1 MSNYAI
7 ITNGYITNV
16 IRWDGVS
23 PYTTPEGATVM
34 LLATA
39 LADGYQYEP
48 GPPPVRRVWESAGD
62 FWAEFT
68 PQEQASISVSTV
80 PDIAALRSFVYMWR
94 GEVWSDSPRVQGGI
108 SALISANLLTPER
121 AHQILNPPGYTPQR
135 NT

>member
-1 MSNYAI
+1 MDNYAI

-16 IRWDGVS
+16 MRWDGVS
-23 PYTTPEGATVM
+23 PYTPPDGAIVL

-39 LADGYQYEP
+39 LADGYEYAP
-48 GPPPVRRVWESAGD
+48 VPPPVRRVWESAGD

-68 PQEQASISVSTV
+68 HAEQASISVSAV

-108 SALISANLLTPER
+108 TALIAANLLTAER
-121 AHQILNPPGYTPQR
+121 AQEILNPPGYPA
-135 NT
+135 